1 MWINASNWIGRLGN
15 SAGGIGAIAALALL
29 VPGGSLMLLLL
40 WALRRRPWFV
50 TWESIAKRRAQLGE

>member
-1 MWINASNWIGRLGN
+1 MWINASNWIARLGN

-40 WALRRRPWFV
+40 WALRHRPWFA
-50 TWESIAKRRAQLGE
+50 TWESLARRRAPLGE